1 MRVNRSEMIEFIKNN
16 YLQQNQNNKKADAS
30 NSSTR
35 SNDGEGDRVE
45 FSSSLKAEQ
54 QEISGQEKID
64 RARKFEEV
72 SRRIQDGTY
81 EVNSRELAEIMIKY
95 LDNSV
100 DEQ

>member
-54 QEISGQEKID
+54 QEMSGEEKIE

-81 EVNSRELAEIMIKY
+81 EVDSRELAEIMIKY